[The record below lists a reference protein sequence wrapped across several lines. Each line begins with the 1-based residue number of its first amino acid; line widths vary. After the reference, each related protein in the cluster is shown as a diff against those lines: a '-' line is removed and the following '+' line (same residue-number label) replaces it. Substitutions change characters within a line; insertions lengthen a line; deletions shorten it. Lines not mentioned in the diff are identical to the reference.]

1 ARSELERIERV
12 AAMYRDTN
20 DAGVSPV
27 RGRVPRIR
35 QLRNPRRAGPVESPT
50 RCPYDNEGRCASVV
64 ASRPDSGPSTP
75 IEVAPRL
82 RGRLP
87 DQRALQPYGPW
98 RGMIT
103 RGAVLTS
110 ASGAPTIGVV
120 DDAVPGR
127 D

>member
-1 ARSELERIERV
+1 
-12 AAMYRDTN
+12 M
-20 DAGVSPV
+20 
-27 RGRVPRIR
+27 
-35 QLRNPRRAGPVESPT
+35 ESPT

-127 D
+127 DDVRLHSLGAIGGLAADGVCRT